1 MKVLIFGA
9 SGNLGRNLT
18 RKLIKNNYKIKAYT
32 RNTHTSGNRLKV
44 LGPIGYI
51 EIAEGSIFDL
61 NKIDHLTKEA
71 DVVVNLVG
79 VLHEK
84 NKANSFE
91 NIHVKFPYIL
101 SDFCAKNNVSQLV
114 HLSALNIDNI
124 EDSKYAKSKSDG
136 EKAIKKNFKNSTII
150 KPSICAG
157 PDDNFTNL
165 FFSLL
170 KLFPIFPLFHQGKSK
185 FQVIYVG
192 DVTEVILKVIRDKI
206 FSETIECAGPK
217 IYTFKEIIEI
227 LCKQINKKRLLIP
240 LPDFLGRYSSMLLGK
255 LPGQLITY
263 DQYKLLR
270 YDNVLT
276 NKFKTNSDIGVEC
289 STDFNELISRYS
301 HLYREGG
308 QYSKIE

>member
-18 RKLIKNNYKIKAYT
+18 RKLVKNNYKIKAYT
-32 RNTHTSGNRLKV
+32 RSTHTRGNRLKV

-51 EIAEGSIFDL
+51 EIVEGSIFDL
-61 NKIDHLTKEA
+61 NKIDILTKEA

-79 VLHEK
+79 VLNEK

-91 NIHVKFPYIL
+91 NIHIKFPYAL
-101 SDFCAKNNVSQLV
+101 SELCAKNNVSQLV
-114 HLSALNIDNI
+114 HLSALNIENI
-124 EDSKYAKSKSDG
+124 HDSKYATSKFEG

-165 FFSLL
+165 FFRLL
-170 KLFPIFPLFHQGKSK
+170 KLFPIFPLFHGGKTK
-185 FQVIYVG
+185 FQVVYVG
-192 DVTEVILKVIRDKI
+192 DVTEVILKVIKDKI
-206 FSETIECAGPK
+206 FSETIECVGPK
-217 IYTFKEIIEI
+217 IYTFAEIIKI

-240 LPDFLGRYSSMLLGK
+240 LPDFLGRYSSLLLSK
-255 LPGQLITY
+255 FPGSLITY

-270 YDNVLT
+270 YDNILT
-276 NKFKTNSDIGVEC
+276 NKFNTNTDIGVKC
-289 STDFNELISRYS
+289 STDFNELLSRYS
-301 HLYREGG
+301 YLYREGG
-308 QYSKIE
+308 QYSK